1 MSKSSRIL
9 MVVLAGSFVCRGQ
22 SASETAELAGTVKD
36 QSGGV
41 VAGAKIVLRNSQTGL
56 ERDNQSGGDGTFRFV
71 LIPPGLYDLRA
82 EKEGFQ
88 TKLTKD
94 VRLSIG
100 QAAAIEIDLAVGVT
114 TQVLEILGQTALI
127 EAERTNQGNTLQQ
140 EFVRNLPID
149 RRDYLSFAL
158 LAPGVVDSNAM
169 ADNSDFRVT
178 QTPAS
183 GLSFYGS
190 NGRGNSITV
199 DGAEANDAA
208 GGARPTLSQEAVE
221 EFQVNRS
228 NYSAELGGASGGVI
242 NIVSRSGANTMRG
255 SGFGFFR
262 HQSLDAGDPFARVLD
277 GASLRRVKPNADRQQ
292 VGGSLGGPVV
302 KDKSFFFAAAEIL
315 NRDESNVVSILTD
328 RSIFGPTREQEAILG
343 RLPEAAAAQ
352 LRGALTSPAST
363 VQLFE
368 TNGGITPFVGDDRK
382 FSLRLDHNPNDN
394 NQLNF
399 RYSFAQGTESNASTR
414 ALVGSS
420 RGSKVDNFDS
430 TAAAGWTRTFNATT
444 ANDLRVQWNYFNRSV
459 ASQDPIGPELNI
471 NGFGFFGKD
480 IFLPFD
486 SISRRYEVKDTL
498 AMARGSHT
506 LKLGGQVL
514 VRSNHEDSKTFFGG
528 RFNFGTLPAGL
539 VNAALASTTIT
550 ALQAFNLGLPQ
561 SYQQGFGDPIVTA
574 TYPFYGLFLQDSWKA
589 RKNLTLDIGLRYEL
603 DTRKSP
609 MPTDK
614 NNIAPRFG
622 FAWDPF
628 GDGKTSVR
636 GGYGIFYSPIYF
648 QVDYV
653 VNALG
658 VINGRRQIPQVLTTI
673 QTSGPAAA
681 NNIYSTLRRQGVI
694 GVPASTRRIEP
705 ADLAQFGITISQTG
719 PIPPFSVTFENSSNY
734 VNPYSQQATLSVER
748 QIAASTTVSVSG
760 IWSRTLK
767 ITRAR
772 NKNLLPTAP
781 VDPVLGIKVW
791 RTQDFANPLIFQAN
805 VYESSANA
813 FYRALIFEVRRRVSR
828 SLSLAGNY
836 TLARAE
842 DEVTD
847 YNSDFQAN
855 DQSNLR
861 AERSLST
868 FNQRHKFVLYGVW
881 QAPGKFQIAPIFR
894 ANSGRPFNLLVGA
907 DINADRHSNTD
918 RPPGA
923 GRNTGIGPAFYT
935 FDLRLSKRIALGS
948 NERRSLELLAEG
960 FNLSNRLNY
969 ASVNNTVG
977 VLRAPFNVTGRHDRN
992 PSEPLGFTS
1001 AFDPRRIQLG
1011 VRLSF

>member
-1 MSKSSRIL
+1 MCKSLKNFGIVFLSTLIC
-9 MVVLAGSFVCRGQ
+9 FGQ
-22 SASETAELAGTVKD
+22 SASESAELSGTVKD
-36 QSGGV
+36 QTGGV
-41 VAGAKIVLRNSQTGL
+41 VSDTKISLRNSQTGL
-56 ERDNQSGGDGTFRFV
+56 TRETKSIADGSYRFLSV
-71 LIPPGLYDLRA
+71 PPGLYELRA
-82 EKEGFQ
+82 ERNGFQ
-88 TKLTKD
+88 TKLVKE

-100 QAAAIEIDLAVGVT
+100 QSAQMDFELTVGVA
-114 TQVLEILGQTALI
+114 TQVLEVTAETALI
-127 EAERTNQGNTLQQ
+127 ESERTNQGNTLQQ

-149 RRDYLSFAL
+149 RRDFLAFSL

-199 DGAEANDAA
+199 DGSESNDAA
-208 GGARPTLSQEAVE
+208 GGVRPTLSQEAVE

-242 NIVSRSGANTMRG
+242 NIVSKSGGNTVRG

-262 HQSLDAGDPFARVLD
+262 HQSLDAGDPFARVLE
-277 GASLRRVKPNADRQQ
+277 GSALRRVKPKADRQQ
-292 VGGSLGGPVV
+292 VGGSVGGPIRQ
-302 KDKSFFFAAAEIL
+302 DKTFFFAAAEFL

-328 RSIFGPTREQEAILG
+328 RSIFAPTRDQEAILS

-368 TNGGITPFVGDDRK
+368 ANGGITPFVSDDRK
-382 FSLRLDHNPNDN
+382 FSLRLDHNWSDN
-394 NQLNF
+394 SQFNF
-399 RYSFAQGTESNASTR
+399 RYSYARGTDTNASAR

-420 RGSKVDNFDS
+420 RGSKIDSFDS
-430 TAAAGWTRTFNATT
+430 TAALGWTRTLNASLV
-444 ANDLRVQWNYFNRSV
+444 NDLRAQWNYFNRSV
-459 ASQDPIGPELNI
+459 SSQDSVGPELNI

-486 SISRRYEVKDTL
+486 SISRRYEIKDTL
-498 AMARGSHT
+498 AFARGSHAM
-506 LKLGGQVL
+506 KAGGQVL
-514 VRSNHEDSKTFFGG
+514 IRGNHEDSKTFFGG
-528 RFNFGTLPAGL
+528 RFNFGPLPAGL
-539 VNAALASTTIT
+539 VNPALASTTIT

-561 SYQQGFGDPIVTA
+561 SYQQGFGDPIVSA
-574 TYPFYGLFLQDSWKA
+574 TYPFYGLFFQDAWKA
-589 RKNLTLDIGLRYEL
+589 RRNLTLDFGLRYEL

-614 NNIAPRFG
+614 NNLAPRFG

-658 VINGRRQIPQVLTTI
+658 IIDGRRQIPQVLTTI
-673 QTSGPAAA
+673 QTAGPAAA

-694 GVPASTRRIEP
+694 GLPLSSRRIQP
-705 ADLAQFGITISQTG
+705 SDLTQFGITVSQTG
-719 PIPPFSVTFENSSNY
+719 PIPPFSVLFENSANY
-734 VNPYSQQATLSVER
+734 VNPYSQQGTLSLER
-748 QIAASTTVSVSG
+748 QITSSTSVSVSG

-767 ITRAR
+767 VTRAR

-781 VDPVLGIKVW
+781 VDANLGIKVW
-791 RTQDFANPLIFQAN
+791 RTQDFANPLIFQYN

-813 FYRALIFEVRRRVSR
+813 YYRGLIFEVRRRVSR

-836 TLARAE
+836 TFARAE

-868 FNQRHKFVLYGVW
+868 FNQRHKFVVYGVW
-881 QAPGKFQIAPIFR
+881 QAPGKLQISPIFR
-894 ANSGRPFNLLVGA
+894 ANSARPFNLLVGA

-923 GRNTGIGPAFYT
+923 GRNTGIGPGFYT
-935 FDLRLSKRIALGS
+935 FDMRVSKRFMLGGT
-948 NERRSLELLAEG
+948 ERRFVELLAEG
-960 FNLSNRLNY
+960 FNITNHLNY
-969 ASVNNTVG
+969 SSVNNTVG
-977 VLRAPFNVTGRHDRN
+977 VLRGPFNLTGRHDRS

-1011 VRLSF
+1011 VRISF